1 MNTYGVFVDK
11 RQSYD
16 HRGVAL
22 NIIYNFQPC
31 KSKYKGSAAAESE
44 MNRL

>member
-11 RQSYD
+11 RQSSD
-16 HRGVAL
+16 SRGVAL
-22 NIIYNFQPC
+22 NIIYKFQSRT
-31 KSKYKGSAAAESE
+31 SKYKGSSATEAE